1 MGARV
6 ANNAHGAVE
15 TVRPTRIFP
24 GGAFARQNVRFPAL
38 AGRGYVAVAAVHVLA
53 NLGNIYKTG
62 GEGGVAENGKRKT
75 KGGRKGKESPR
86 GGWRVGYR
94 GRRRGDHRRKGRVGG
109 RGGKKPTHG
118 TYISLVVPRR
128 SSMV

>member
-62 GEGGVAENGKRKT
+62 GGGGGVAENGKRKAENERWT
-75 KGGRKGKESPR
+75 QGEGKPPGRLEGWIPGEEER
-86 GGWRVGYR
+86 GPQEE
-94 GRRRGDHRRKGRVGG
+94 RKGR
-109 RGGKKPTHG
+109 RARREKTHPWNI
-118 TYISLVVPRR
+118 YFPCCAS
-128 SSMV
+128 